1 MSEWTRNGRD
11 QDGRQQSESGD
22 WQRREG
28 GWRGGRSADDQEERS
43 FGQSSGGYGERNYAS
58 QTGGYSGQ
66 GGGYGGSER
75 GWQGGRY
82 QGGGSQYGGG
92 SYGQGGQRYGSQGYG
107 GERGQ
112 RYGGQQG
119 YGQGYGGSAQRNS
132 AVERVTDGDE
142 DRGAFGMF
150 GRGDRDR
157 GGEHRG
163 RGPKNYT
170 RSDDRIREDVNDRL
184 SDDSWLD
191 ASEIEVQ
198 VSSCEVSLTG
208 TVNSR
213 EDKRR
218 AEDLAEQVS
227 GVKHV
232 QNNLRVQQASAGS
245 FGASTGQT
253 QPGAT
258 SSQGSTAGQS
268 RSSQTTQ

>member
-1 MSEWTRNGRD
+1 MSEWTRNERD
-11 QDGRQQSESGD
+11 QDGRQQYESGG

-43 FGQSSGGYGERNYAS
+43 FGQSSGGYGERNYGS
-58 QTGGYSGQ
+58 QTGGYSGT
-66 GGGYGGSER
+66 ER

-119 YGQGYGGSAQRNS
+119 YGQGYGGSGQRNS

-157 GGEHRG
+157 DRDRGGEHRG

-170 RSDDRIREDVNDRL
+170 RSDDRIREDINDRL

-198 VSSCEVSLTG
+198 VSSCEVTLTG

-253 QPGAT
+253 QQGAT

-268 RSSQTTQ
+268 RTSQTTQ